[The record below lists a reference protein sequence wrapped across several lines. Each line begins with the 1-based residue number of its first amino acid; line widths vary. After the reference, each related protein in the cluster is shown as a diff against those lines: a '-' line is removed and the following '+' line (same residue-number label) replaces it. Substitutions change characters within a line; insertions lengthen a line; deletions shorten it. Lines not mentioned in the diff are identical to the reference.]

1 MAELDST
8 RYAAQKLSDYLPD
21 GKRSLSDESYYFL
34 YFQTDDL
41 AVVQQTLHYTMES
54 LKCWKWREDT
64 VTINQFIQELGLE
77 DGNIQSLTDE
87 QFLNRVNFPY
97 FDGYKAPLVVY
108 VGNTPIKAGSVQEQ
122 VLNRYVSFC
131 ASTHQRQLDAQEDG
145 IPCYAEDDGFQLYN
159 NLFFIFYGRSCN
171 VPEHLSTWTV
181 TIAYPSLS
189 KSDVH
194 HLLVEYSIRAKG
206 IRDAK
211 EAQEAQK
218 KLDAALRSV
227 DTWYTNRMAGLE
239 EGEVRRILSIMNSA
253 ACTSSADYARKDLA
267 EKVIIEYKN
276 RRILQHNRLKL
287 IETERKKDSAEK
299 KEPEV
304 VGLGNVIKWLET
316 HKKVIGDYEDSPTGI
331 LLVGIPGTGKSA
343 TAKEAA
349 RMLDMP
355 LVQLDMSKI
364 LGGRVGDSEKG
375 MREMLE
381 DLKFVAPCVLWIDE
395 IEKAMSGADGKSGD
409 GGVVQRLFGMLL
421 TFIQENKRPVFT
433 VTTANDISKLPPEF
447 FRNGRFDQTFCLM
460 MPSYAECCKIMQLK
474 LSKYFKKLGWEEK
487 CDDELA
493 EKLLIPCLGTA
504 AAPRFLTGADIDAH
518 AKEFYWSCKKYTKR
532 PSDDELVEEMG
543 KVAKTVRAQATP
555 AAAHTME
562 DIAKRYVFMMRRGMT
577 MAGEGSI
584 YTPDR
589 LDLDKVLYYS
599 FEEDTERKGLP
610 LCMKEPEG
618 YKENCTGKSPKEWY
632 DVRFFYELTKAM
644 SKVVATDKELAFD
657 ETLREYIKL
666 QRHLLKNSPQ
676 PTE

>member
-1 MAELDST
+1 MAVLSPT
-8 RYAAQKLSDYLPD
+8 KQAARKLAGLLPER
-21 GKRSLSDESYYFL
+21 KSLSDESYHFFN
-34 YFQTDDL
+34 FQTDDF
-41 AVVQQTLHYTMES
+41 ATVQRTLQYAWE
-54 LKCWKWREDT
+54 KCKGWKWQQDT
-64 VTINQFIQELGLE
+64 VMIEDIVQDLEL
-77 DGNIQSLTDE
+77 NKKNTP
-87 QFLNRVNFPY
+87 FPSDLQLFENVKQLY
-97 FDGYKAPLVVY
+97 SKKDNAPIVVY
-108 VGNTPIKAGSVQEQ
+108 IGNTSIKAGSPQEKI
-122 VLNRYVSFC
+122 LNAYTSFC
-131 ASTHQRQLDAQEDG
+131 ATTHKRQLEGQDESGTPYDTK
-145 IPCYAEDDGFQLYN
+145 EDGFQLYN
-159 NLFFIFYGRSCN
+159 NLFFAFYGGMSK
-171 VPEHLSTWTV
+171 VPAHLSPWTA
-181 TIAYPSLS
+181 TISYAALS
-189 KSDVH
+189 EADIH
-194 HLLVEYSIRAKG
+194 QLLLEYSVRSNG
-206 IRDAK
+206 PL
-211 EAQEAQK
+211 EPK
-218 KLDAALRSV
+218 KFKNLDEKLSNV
-227 DTWYTNRMAGLE
+227 DTWYTNRLAGLE
-239 EGEVRRILSIMNSA
+239 ESEVRRLLSTIAN
-253 ACTSSADYARKDLA
+253 TTGVDYTRKEIA
-267 EKVIIEYKN
+267 EQVIIEYKN
-276 RRILQHNRLKL
+276 RRILQHDRLKL
-287 IETERKKDSAEK
+287 IETERKAGSAEK

-316 HKKVIGDYEDSPTGI
+316 HEKVIGDYEDSPTGI

-364 LGGRVGDSEKG
+364 LGNLVGDSEKG

-487 CDDELA
+487 CNDDLA
-493 EKLLIPCLGTA
+493 EKLLVPCLGTA
-504 AAPRFLTGADIDAH
+504 AEPRFLTGADIDAH
-518 AKEFYWSCKKYTKR
+518 AKEFYWRCRNSVGK
-532 PSDDELVEEMG
+532 PGDEKLEEIMG
-543 KVAKTVRAQATP
+543 EVAKEVRAQATP

-589 LDLDKVLYYS
+589 LALDRVLYYS
-599 FEEDTERKGLP
+599 FDEDTKPKGLP
-610 LCMKEPEG
+610 LCMKEPED
-618 YKENCTGKSPKEWY
+618 YKKKCTGKSPKEWY
-632 DVRFFYELTKAM
+632 DARFFYELAKAM

-666 QRHLLKNSPQ
+666 QRYLLKNSPKS
-676 PTE
+676 TE